1 MTGMFHTTPR
11 LTPEQFRWLK
21 ELLTQRVAARCV
33 PDAVRDR
40 LLALNYIEA
49 PEKGFARTTGLG
61 QRAMGTYVPMDTT
74 QLAA

>member
-1 MTGMFHTTPR
+1 MFHTTPR

-21 ELLTQRVAARCV
+21 ELRTQRVPARCV

-49 PEKGFARTTGLG
+49 PENGFARTTGLG
-61 QRAMGTYVPMDTT
+61 QRAMGTYVAVGTA
-74 QLAA
+74 QIAA

>member
-1 MTGMFHTTPR
+1 MTGMFHTTPK

-21 ELLTQRVAARCV
+21 ELRTQRIAARCV
-33 PDAVRDR
+33 PGSIRSQ

-49 PEKGFARTTGLG
+49 PENGLARTTGLG
-61 QRAMGTYVPMDTT
+61 QRAMGNHVPADLV